1 MPIPL
6 GGNFYPFTQITG
18 RNFYQFSLRARQGA
32 PHTRTGMPIALAV
45 SGTRACTPAHT
56 AWDPPAQH
64 AWHSMA
70 LHDLFEAAAMRV
82 VDKDLMAMKVNELKE
97 ELEARS
103 EATSGSKAWLRR
115 RLHAAIVRE
124 YLEMA
129 MADE

>member
-18 RNFYQFSLRARQGA
+18 RNFYQISLRARQGA

-45 SGTRACTPAHT
+45 SHTSMHHRAHGVGPAGTTC
-56 AWDPPAQH
+56 
-64 AWHSMA
+64 M
-70 LHDLFEAAAMRV
+70 
-82 VDKDLMAMKVNELKE
+82 
-97 ELEARS
+97 
-103 EATSGSKAWLRR
+103 ATSGSKAWLRR